1 MLQCYDSKQQQ
12 KNPDDTALVFRLQA
26 EAARISQSSY
36 ADESQQSEA
45 TFRKCLLPPVF
56 FFLHFK
62 VYPSYSPRKEI
73 RLTRSLS
80 LFYSSKFVLFLGCG
94 GSSLL
99 CMGFL

>member
-45 TFRKCLLPPVF
+45 TFRKCLLPLVF
-56 FFLHFK
+56 FFAF
-62 VYPSYSPRKEI
+62 
-73 RLTRSLS
+73 
-80 LFYSSKFVLFLGCG
+80 
-94 GSSLL
+94 
-99 CMGFL
+99 